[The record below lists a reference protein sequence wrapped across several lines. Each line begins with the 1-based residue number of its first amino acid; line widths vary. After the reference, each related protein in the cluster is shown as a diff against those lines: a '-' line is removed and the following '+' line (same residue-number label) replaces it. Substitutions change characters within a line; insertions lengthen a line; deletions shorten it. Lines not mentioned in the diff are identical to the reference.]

1 MTRRKED
8 GAPNPALT
16 FQIVSKEDPKH
27 GRWILPIVI
36 AGLIGFTYVFVN
48 ALPAADVAASTTT
61 TIATTTTTA
70 PTTTTSTTLPADMR
84 AFLLEVDR
92 FEEVAKQLDVELN
105 AVNDAWEAKEIDFDA
120 AHAGFTTVSDGAR
133 VLADE
138 VTATSVPDP
147 YVDVWPE
154 SIALA
159 EDLVVKADA
168 VIAGLEAPD
177 DGTARREAV
186 AAYDTATADFV
197 AHLDVVRAQT
207 PE

>member
-1 MTRRKED
+1 M
-8 GAPNPALT
+8 
-16 FQIVSKEDPKH
+16 SKEDPKH

-61 TIATTTTTA
+61 TSTTTTTAA
-70 PTTTTSTTLPADMR
+70 PTTTTSTTLPADIK

-92 FEEVAKQLDVELN
+92 FEDVAKELDVELN
-105 AVNDAWEAKEIDFDA
+105 SVNDAWEAKEIDFDT
-120 AHAGFTTVSDGAR
+120 AHADFTAVRDGAQ

-147 YVDVWPE
+147 YVEAWPE
-154 SIALA
+154 TIALA
-159 EDLVVKADA
+159 EDLVVRADA

-186 AAYDTATADFV
+186 AAYDTATADFL
-197 AHLDVVRAQT
+197 AQLDVVRAQT